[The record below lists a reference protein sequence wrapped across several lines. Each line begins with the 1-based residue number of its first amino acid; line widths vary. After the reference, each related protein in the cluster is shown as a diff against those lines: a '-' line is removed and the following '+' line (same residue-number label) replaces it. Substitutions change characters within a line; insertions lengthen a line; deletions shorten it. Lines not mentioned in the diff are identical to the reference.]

1 MSPIERSL
9 VLAAALTGV
18 ASRPARSVANMPDRR
33 PRGLSVSESEPMC
46 CSAAAATRS
55 PCSPSASKAVSA

>member
-33 PRGLSVSESEPMC
+33 PRGLSESEPMC

-55 PCSPSASKAVSA
+55 LFSLSASKAASA